1 MSDTVTLVDYYYTL
15 VPDKPGEGARALG
28 ALRAAGINLL
38 AFSGFPE
45 GRRSQLD
52 FLPSDGVAFLAA
64 AKAAKIKLSR
74 PKKAFLISGD
84 DRVGAVAEIYG
95 KLAAAKV
102 NVTALD
108 AVSAGAGR
116 FGAILWVQPRDV
128 KKAAGVLGVVS
139 PP

>member
-1 MSDTVTLVDYYYTL
+1 MLDTVTLVDYYYTL
-15 VPDKPGEGARALG
+15 VPNKPGEGARALG
-28 ALRAAGINLL
+28 ALRAAGVNLL

-52 FLPSDGVAFLAA
+52 FLPSDGAGFLAV

-74 PKKAFLISGD
+74 PKQAFLISGE

-116 FGAILWVQPRDV
+116 FGAILWVKPRDV
-128 KKAAGVLGVVS
+128 KRAAAVLGVM
-139 PP
+139 